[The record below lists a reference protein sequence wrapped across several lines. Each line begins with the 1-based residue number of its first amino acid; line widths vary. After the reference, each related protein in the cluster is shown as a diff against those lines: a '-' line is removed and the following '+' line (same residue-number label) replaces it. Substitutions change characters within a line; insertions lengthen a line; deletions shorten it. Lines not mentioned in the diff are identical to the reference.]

1 MPADESVSVIP
12 TKIVVPIDFSASSH
26 LALDAA
32 TELAAK
38 FGAELFLL
46 HVIPQHPAVALPAG
60 VTAETIISEAKKA
73 AEEHFEV
80 SLAGLKNKGV
90 KATSSVQ
97 IDDDIAG
104 GILDAIENV
113 NADLIVFTT
122 HGVSGWYPQ
131 VFGSVAEK
139 LVRLSPCPTL
149 LLRTPKPA
157 RSAKVT
163 YAGMMEW
170 W

>member
-1 MPADESVSVIP
+1 MSVDESVSVIP

-26 LALDAA
+26 QALDAA

-38 FGAELFLL
+38 FGAQLYLL
-46 HVIPQHPAVALPAG
+46 HIIPQHPAVALPAG
-60 VTAETIISEAKKA
+60 VTAQAIIDEAKKA
-73 AEEHFEV
+73 AEAHFEV
-80 SLAGLKNKGV
+80 SVAGLKNKGV
-90 KATSSVQ
+90 KASSAVEV
-97 IDDDIAG
+97 DDDIAG
-104 GILDAIENV
+104 GILDAIERE
-113 NADLIVFTT
+113 NADLVVFTT